1 MGGGRGEPE
10 VNSGANLGEVGG
22 GGGGFGIFSNCFFLL
37 LFVLICY
44 DESISVD
51 VATLEPLR
59 GRVDRI
65 RPLDGHQGPRLRY
78 PTPSIDLETIGEAGR
93 GWKG

>member
-1 MGGGRGEPE
+1 MGAGGLEYFRI
-10 VNSGANLGEVGG
+10 V
-22 GGGGFGIFSNCFFLL
+22 FFLL

-93 GWKG
+93 GLKG